1 MTNHPSSILST
12 KTLCLAAAVGLAV
25 APWSARAYS
34 LSDAVA
40 AALAQDPAFL
50 AAQQSRLAGQEKK
63 PQGVAGLLP
72 SVSGT
77 AAARDYDYTSSSGNA
92 EGLDY
97 RSYSISL
104 TQSLFNLSTI
114 QAARQG
120 FEQVKS
126 TEAAFQVA
134 RQDALLRVAEA
145 YFKVLTEQDNLAS
158 VQAEKTA
165 IGEQLEQAKRSFEVG
180 SATVTD
186 QQEAQARFD
195 LAVAKEIAAANSL
208 NIARN
213 ALVLITN
220 RPLPAKLAGPSGP
233 IAVAAP
239 NPTTA
244 EPWVEQART
253 NSYAVLKAQAE
264 ATSARY
270 EVTKKYA
277 GHLPSLDLVA
287 NRTYNKDTASPD
299 TNSSSNYVG
308 LSLTVPIFAG
318 GLTLSQTREAS
329 ALKAKADLDLQAARL
344 NAEQSARTAYL
355 NAVAGLSQVNALEAA
370 EKSSKLA
377 LDSNKLG
384 YEVGVRIN
392 IDVLNAQQQ
401 LFAAQRDLSKARY
414 DALLASLKLRASV
427 GSLQTN
433 DLDTVS
439 RLLQPSS
446 AAATTSNTASSNP
459 TAAKS
464 Q

>member
-1 MTNHPSSILST
+1 MTAPMTTAQRSNLSF
-12 KTLCLAAAVGLAV
+12 KTLGLTAALGLAW
-25 APWSARAYS
+25 APWSAQAYS

-40 AALAQDPAFL
+40 AALAQDPSYL
-50 AAQQSRLAGQEKK
+50 AAEQSRLAGQEKK
-63 PQGVAGLLP
+63 PQGIAGLLP

-77 AAARDYDYTSSSGNA
+77 AAARDFDYANY

-97 RSYSISL
+97 RSYSVSL
-104 TQSLFNLSTI
+104 TQSLFSLSSI

-126 TEAAFQVA
+126 TEAAFQSA

-195 LAVAKEIAAANSL
+195 LAVAKEIAATNSL

-213 ALVLITN
+213 ALVLLTN
-220 RPLPAKLAGPSGP
+220 RPLPARLAGPAGP
-233 IAVAAP
+233 IAIASP
-239 NPTTA
+239 NPTAA

-287 NRTYNKDTASPD
+287 NRTYSKETTSPD
-299 TNSSSNYVG
+299 TTSSSNYVG
-308 LSLTVPIFAG
+308 LSLTVPLFAG

-344 NAEQSARTAYL
+344 NAEQAARTAYL
-355 NAVAGLSQVNALEAA
+355 NVVAGLSQVNALEAA
-370 EKSSKLA
+370 ERSSKLA

-401 LFAAQRDLSKARY
+401 LYAAQRDLSKARY
-414 DALLASLKLRASV
+414 DTLLASLKLRASV

-439 RLLQPSS
+439 RLLTP
-446 AAATTSNTASSNP
+446 ATAATPAASSGA
-459 TAAKS
+459 AAKS

>member
-1 MTNHPSSILST
+1 MTAPLTTAQRTNLPF
-12 KTLCLAAAVGLAV
+12 KTLGLTAALSLAW
-25 APWSARAYS
+25 APWSAQAYS

-40 AALAQDPAFL
+40 AALAQDPSYL
-50 AAQQSRLAGQEKK
+50 AAEQSRLAGQEKK
-63 PQGVAGLLP
+63 PQGIAGLLP

-77 AAARDYDYTSSSGNA
+77 AAARDFDYANY

-97 RSYSISL
+97 RSYSVSL
-104 TQSLFNLSTI
+104 TQSLFSLSSI

-126 TEAAFQVA
+126 TEAAFQSA

-195 LAVAKEIAAANSL
+195 LAVAKEIAATNSL

-213 ALVLITN
+213 ALVLLTN
-220 RPLPAKLAGPSGP
+220 RPLPAKLAGPAGP
-233 IAVAAP
+233 IAIASP
-239 NPTTA
+239 NPTAA

-287 NRTYNKDTASPD
+287 NRTYSKETTSPD
-299 TNSSSNYVG
+299 TTSSSNYVG
-308 LSLTVPIFAG
+308 LSLTVPLFAG

-344 NAEQSARTAYL
+344 NAEQAARTAYL
-355 NAVAGLSQVNALEAA
+355 NVVAGLSQVNALEAA

-401 LFAAQRDLSKARY
+401 LYAAQRDLSKARY
-414 DALLASLKLRASV
+414 DTLLASLKLRASV

-439 RLLQPSS
+439 RLLTPATAATPAPSS
-446 AAATTSNTASSNP
+446 GA
-459 TAAKS
+459 AAKS

>member
-1 MTNHPSSILST
+1 MTSAPRSNLSF
-12 KTLCLAAAVGLAV
+12 KTLGLTAALGLAWT
-25 APWSARAYS
+25 PWSAQAYS

-40 AALAQDPAFL
+40 AALAQDPSYL
-50 AAQQSRLAGQEKK
+50 AAEQSRLAGQEKK
-63 PQGVAGLLP
+63 PQGIAGLLP
-72 SVSGT
+72 SVSGS
-77 AAARDYDYTSSSGNA
+77 AAARDFDYATY

-97 RSYSISL
+97 RSYSVSL
-104 TQSLFNLSTI
+104 TQSLFSLSAI

-120 FEQVKS
+120 TEQVKS
-126 TEAAFQVA
+126 TEAAFQSA

-195 LAVAKEIAAANSL
+195 LAVAKEIAATNSL

-213 ALVLITN
+213 ALVLLTN
-220 RPLPAKLAGPSGP
+220 RPLPARLAGPAGP
-233 IAVAAP
+233 IALAP
-239 NPTTA
+239 PNSSTA
-244 EPWVEQART
+244 EPWVDQARV

-287 NRTYNKDTASPD
+287 NRTYSKETTSPD
-299 TNSSSNYVG
+299 TTSGSNYVG
-308 LSLTVPIFAG
+308 LSLTIPIFAG

-344 NAEQSARTAYL
+344 NAEQAARTAYL
-355 NAVAGLSQVNALEAA
+355 NVMAGLSQVNALEAA

-401 LFAAQRDLSKARY
+401 LYAAQRDLSKARY
-414 DALLASLKLRASV
+414 DTLLASLKLRASV

-433 DLDTVS
+433 DLDAVS
-439 RLLQPSS
+439 RLLQL
-446 AAATTSNTASSNP
+446 AANASS
-459 TAAKS
+459 TTAKS

>member
-1 MTNHPSSILST
+1 MLPT
-12 KTLCLAAAVGLAV
+12 KTLRLAAAMGLALS
-25 APWSARAYS
+25 PWSVQAYS
-34 LSDAVA
+34 LSEAVA
-40 AALAQDPAFL
+40 TALAQDPAYL
-50 AAQQSRLAGQEKK
+50 AAEQSRLAGQEKK

-72 SVSGT
+72 SVSGS
-77 AAARDYDYTSSSGNA
+77 AAARDYDYTSSSGSA

-97 RSYSISL
+97 RSYSVSL
-104 TQSLFNLSTI
+104 TQSLFSLSAI

-126 TEAAFQVA
+126 SEAAFQTA
-134 RQDALLRVAEA
+134 RQEALLRVAEA

-208 NIARN
+208 NVARN
-213 ALVLITN
+213 ALVLLTN
-220 RPLPAKLAGPSGP
+220 RPLPAKLTGPSGP
-233 IAVAAP
+233 IAIAAP

-244 EPWVEQART
+244 EPWVEQAKT
-253 NSYAVLKAQAE
+253 NSYAVLKAQAD

-277 GHLPSLDLVA
+277 GYLPSLDLVA
-287 NRTYNKDTASPD
+287 NRTYSKETTSPD
-299 TNSSSNYVG
+299 TTSSSNYVG

-344 NAEQSARTAYL
+344 NAEQAARTAYL
-355 NAVAGLSQVNALEAA
+355 HVVAGLSQVNALEAA

-414 DALLASLKLRASV
+414 DTLLASLKLRASV

-439 RLLQPSS
+439 RLLQPTSS
-446 AAATTSNTASSNP
+446 AAATSSNATP
-459 TAAKS
+459 SSATAAKS

>member
-1 MTNHPSSILST
+1 MTSPSSMLLT
-12 KTLCLAAAVGLAV
+12 KPLRLAAAVGLAF
-25 APWSARAYS
+25 APWSVQAYS
-34 LSDAVA
+34 LSEAVA
-40 AALAQDPAFL
+40 AALAQDPAYL

-126 TEAAFQVA
+126 SEAAFQTA
-134 RQDALLRVAEA
+134 RQEALLRVAEA

-195 LAVAKEIAAANSL
+195 LAVAKEIAASNSL

-213 ALVLITN
+213 ALVLLTN
-220 RPLPAKLAGPSGP
+220 RPLPAKLAGLAGP
-233 IAVAAP
+233 IAIAAP
-239 NPTTA
+239 NPATS

-253 NSYAVLKAQAE
+253 NSYPVLKAQAE

-308 LSLTVPIFAG
+308 LSLTVPLFAG

-344 NAEQSARTAYL
+344 NAEQAARTAYL
-355 NAVAGLSQVNALEAA
+355 NVVAGLSQVTALEAA

-414 DALLASLKLRASV
+414 DTLLASLKLRASV

-439 RLLQPSS
+439 RLMQPTSG
-446 AAATTSNTASSNP
+446 AATNSNTASSNA
-459 TAAKS
+459 TAAKA

>member
-1 MTNHPSSILST
+1 MTLHPQSMLPT
-12 KTLCLAAAVGLAV
+12 KTLRLAAAMGLALS
-25 APWSARAYS
+25 PWSVQAYS

-40 AALAQDPAFL
+40 AALAQDPSYL
-50 AAQQSRLAGQEKK
+50 AAEQSRLAGQEKK

-72 SVSGT
+72 SVSGS

-97 RSYSISL
+97 RSYSVSL
-104 TQSLFNLSTI
+104 TQSLFSLSAI

-126 TEAAFQVA
+126 SEAAFQTA
-134 RQDALLRVAEA
+134 RQEALLRVAEA

-208 NIARN
+208 NVARN
-213 ALVLITN
+213 ALVLLTN
-220 RPLPAKLAGPSGP
+220 RPLPAKLAGPAGP
-233 IAVAAP
+233 IAIAAP

-244 EPWVEQART
+244 EPWVERAKT

-287 NRTYNKDTASPD
+287 NRTFSKETTSPD
-299 TNSSSNYVG
+299 TTSSSNYVG

-344 NAEQSARTAYL
+344 NAEQAARTAYL
-355 NAVAGLSQVNALEAA
+355 NVVAGLSQVNALEAA

-414 DALLASLKLRASV
+414 DTLLASLKLRASV

-433 DLDTVS
+433 NLDTVS
-439 RLLQPSS
+439 RLLQLSS
-446 AAATTSNTASSNP
+446 AATNPNTASSNA

>member
-1 MTNHPSSILST
+1 MTTAPRSNLSF
-12 KTLCLAAAVGLAV
+12 KTLGLTAALGLAWT
-25 APWSARAYS
+25 PWSAQAYS

-40 AALAQDPAFL
+40 AALAQDPSYL
-50 AAQQSRLAGQEKK
+50 AAEQSRLAGQEKK
-63 PQGVAGLLP
+63 PQGIAGLLP
-72 SVSGT
+72 SVSGS
-77 AAARDYDYTSSSGNA
+77 AAARDFDYATY

-97 RSYSISL
+97 RSYSVSL
-104 TQSLFNLSTI
+104 TQSLFSLSAI

-120 FEQVKS
+120 TEQVKS
-126 TEAAFQVA
+126 TEAAFQSA

-195 LAVAKEIAAANSL
+195 LAVAKEIAATNSL

-213 ALVLITN
+213 ALVLLTN
-220 RPLPAKLAGPSGP
+220 RPLPARLAGPAGP
-233 IAVAAP
+233 IAIAPP
-239 NPTTA
+239 NPSTA
-244 EPWVEQART
+244 EPWVDQARV

-287 NRTYNKDTASPD
+287 NRTYSKETTSPD
-299 TNSSSNYVG
+299 TTSSSNYVG
-308 LSLTVPIFAG
+308 LSLTIPIFAG

-344 NAEQSARTAYL
+344 NAEQAARTAYL
-355 NAVAGLSQVNALEAA
+355 NVMAGLSQVNALEAA

-401 LFAAQRDLSKARY
+401 LYAAQRDLSKARY
-414 DALLASLKLRASV
+414 DTLLASLKLRASV

-433 DLDTVS
+433 DLDAVS
-439 RLLQPSS
+439 RLLQL
-446 AAATTSNTASSNP
+446 AANASS
-459 TAAKS
+459 TTAKS

>member
-1 MTNHPSSILST
+1 MTTAPRSNLSF
-12 KTLCLAAAVGLAV
+12 KTLGLTAALGLAWT
-25 APWSARAYS
+25 PWSAQAYS

-40 AALAQDPAFL
+40 AALAQDPSYL
-50 AAQQSRLAGQEKK
+50 AAEQSRLAGQEKK
-63 PQGVAGLLP
+63 PQGIAGLLP
-72 SVSGT
+72 SVSGS
-77 AAARDYDYTSSSGNA
+77 AAARDFDYATY

-97 RSYSISL
+97 RSYSVSL
-104 TQSLFNLSTI
+104 TQSLFSLSAI

-120 FEQVKS
+120 TEQVKS
-126 TEAAFQVA
+126 TEAAFQSA

-145 YFKVLTEQDNLAS
+145 YFRVLTEQDNLAS

-195 LAVAKEIAAANSL
+195 LAVAKEIAATNSL

-213 ALVLITN
+213 ALVLLTN
-220 RPLPAKLAGPSGP
+220 RPLPARLAGPAGP
-233 IAVAAP
+233 IAIAPP
-239 NPTTA
+239 NPSTA
-244 EPWVEQART
+244 EPWVDQARV

-287 NRTYNKDTASPD
+287 NRTYSKETTSPD
-299 TNSSSNYVG
+299 TTSGSNYVG
-308 LSLTVPIFAG
+308 LSLTIPIFAG

-344 NAEQSARTAYL
+344 NAEQAARTAYL
-355 NAVAGLSQVNALEAA
+355 NVMAGLSQVNALEAA

-401 LFAAQRDLSKARY
+401 LYAAQRDLSKARY
-414 DALLASLKLRASV
+414 DTLLASLKLRASV

-433 DLDTVS
+433 DLDAVS
-439 RLLQPSS
+439 RLLQL
-446 AAATTSNTASSNP
+446 AANASS
-459 TAAKS
+459 TKAKS

>member
-1 MTNHPSSILST
+1 MTSAPRSNLSF
-12 KTLCLAAAVGLAV
+12 KTLGLTAALGLAWT
-25 APWSARAYS
+25 PWSAQAYS

-40 AALAQDPAFL
+40 AALAQDPSYL
-50 AAQQSRLAGQEKK
+50 AAEQSRLAGQEKK
-63 PQGVAGLLP
+63 PQGIAGLLP
-72 SVSGT
+72 SVSGS
-77 AAARDYDYTSSSGNA
+77 AAARDFDYATY

-97 RSYSISL
+97 RSYSVSL
-104 TQSLFNLSTI
+104 TQSLFSLSAI

-120 FEQVKS
+120 TEQVKS
-126 TEAAFQVA
+126 TEAAFQSA

-195 LAVAKEIAAANSL
+195 LAVAKEIAATNSL

-213 ALVLITN
+213 ALVLLTH
-220 RPLPAKLAGPSGP
+220 RPLPARLAGPAGP
-233 IAVAAP
+233 IALAP
-239 NPTTA
+239 PNSSTA
-244 EPWVEQART
+244 EPWVDQARV

-287 NRTYNKDTASPD
+287 NRTYSKETTSPD
-299 TNSSSNYVG
+299 TTSGSNYVG
-308 LSLTVPIFAG
+308 LSLTIPIFAG

-344 NAEQSARTAYL
+344 NAEQAARTAYL
-355 NAVAGLSQVNALEAA
+355 NVMAGLSQVNALEAA

-401 LFAAQRDLSKARY
+401 LYAAQRDLSKARY
-414 DALLASLKLRASV
+414 DTLLASLKLRASV

-433 DLDTVS
+433 DLDAVS
-439 RLLQPSS
+439 RLLQL
-446 AAATTSNTASSNP
+446 AANASS
-459 TAAKS
+459 TTAKS

>member
-1 MTNHPSSILST
+1 MTTAPRSNLSF
-12 KTLCLAAAVGLAV
+12 KTLGLTAALGLAWT
-25 APWSARAYS
+25 PWSAQAYS

-40 AALAQDPAFL
+40 AALAQDPSYL
-50 AAQQSRLAGQEKK
+50 AAEQSRLAGQEKK
-63 PQGVAGLLP
+63 PQGIAGLLP
-72 SVSGT
+72 SVSGS
-77 AAARDYDYTSSSGNA
+77 AAARDFDYATY

-97 RSYSISL
+97 RSYSVSL
-104 TQSLFNLSTI
+104 TQSLFSLSAI

-120 FEQVKS
+120 TEQVKS
-126 TEAAFQVA
+126 TEAAFQSA

-195 LAVAKEIAAANSL
+195 LAVAKEIAAINSL

-213 ALVLITN
+213 ALVLLTN
-220 RPLPAKLAGPSGP
+220 RPLPARLAGPAGP
-233 IAVAAP
+233 IAIAPP
-239 NPTTA
+239 NPSTA
-244 EPWVEQART
+244 EPWVDQARV
-253 NSYAVLKAQAE
+253 NSYAVIKAQAE

-287 NRTYNKDTASPD
+287 NRTYSKETTSPD
-299 TNSSSNYVG
+299 TTSSSNYVG
-308 LSLTVPIFAG
+308 LSLTIPIFAG

-344 NAEQSARTAYL
+344 NAEQAARTAYL
-355 NAVAGLSQVNALEAA
+355 NVMAGLSQVNALEAA

-401 LFAAQRDLSKARY
+401 LYAAQRDLSKARY
-414 DALLASLKLRASV
+414 DTLLASLKLRASV

-433 DLDTVS
+433 DLDAVS
-439 RLLQPSS
+439 RLLQL
-446 AAATTSNTASSNP
+446 AANASS
-459 TAAKS
+459 TTAKS

>member
-1 MTNHPSSILST
+1 MTSAPRSNLSF
-12 KTLCLAAAVGLAV
+12 KTLGLTAALGLAWT
-25 APWSARAYS
+25 PWSAQAYS

-40 AALAQDPAFL
+40 AALAQDPSYL
-50 AAQQSRLAGQEKK
+50 AAEQSRLAGQEKK
-63 PQGVAGLLP
+63 PQGIAGLLP
-72 SVSGT
+72 SVSGS
-77 AAARDYDYTSSSGNA
+77 AAARDFDYATY

-97 RSYSISL
+97 RSYSVSL
-104 TQSLFNLSTI
+104 TQSLFSLSAI

-120 FEQVKS
+120 TEQVKS
-126 TEAAFQVA
+126 TEAAFQSA

-195 LAVAKEIAAANSL
+195 LAVAKEIAATNSL

-213 ALVLITN
+213 ALVLLTN
-220 RPLPAKLAGPSGP
+220 RPLPARLAGPAGP
-233 IAVAAP
+233 IALAPP
-239 NPTTA
+239 NPSTA
-244 EPWVEQART
+244 EPWVDQARV

-287 NRTYNKDTASPD
+287 NRTYSKETTSPD
-299 TNSSSNYVG
+299 TTSGSNYVG
-308 LSLTVPIFAG
+308 LSLTIPIFAG

-344 NAEQSARTAYL
+344 NAEQAARTAYL
-355 NAVAGLSQVNALEAA
+355 NVMAGLSQVNALEAA

-401 LFAAQRDLSKARY
+401 LYAAQRDLSKARY
-414 DALLASLKLRASV
+414 DTLLASLKLRASV

-433 DLDTVS
+433 DLDAVS
-439 RLLQPSS
+439 RLLQL
-446 AAATTSNTASSNP
+446 AANASS
-459 TAAKS
+459 TTAKS